1 MSIRLYES
9 NGYKTSTLSGIG
21 DNSMVLDGAYFLQQT
36 SGIVEKATA
45 GARIIWVNNTQA
57 TFASDNETVAK
68 KRVEFVPATADRLY
82 EVEITGGTITVADE
96 GKYYNLTDAD
106 TVNGATESTV
116 PFYVDTSD
124 TGGAADPVIALQV
137 QLVKFVSS
145 TKSIFR
151 IVSL

>member
-1 MSIRLYES
+1 MSIKLYES
-9 NGYKTSTLSGIG
+9 NGHTTSTLSGIG

-45 GARIIWVNNTQA
+45 GARIIWVNETQA
-57 TFASDNETVAK
+57 TFASDNETVAL
-68 KRVEFVPATADRLY
+68 KRVNFVPSTANRLY

-116 PFYVDTSD
+116 PFYVNTSD
-124 TGGAADPVIALQV
+124 AGGAVDAVIALQV
-137 QLVKFVSS
+137 QLVKFVSA

-151 IVSL
+151 IVNI

>member
-9 NGYKTSTLSGIG
+9 NGHKTSTLSWIW

-45 GARIIWVNNTQA
+45 GAKIIWVNQTQA

-82 EVEITGGTITVADE
+82 EVEITWWTITVADE
-96 GKYYNLTDAD
+96 WKYFNLTDAD
-106 TVNGATESTV
+106 TVDWTTESIV
-116 PFYVDTSD
+116 PFYVDT
-124 TGGAADPVIALQV
+124 TAGTAVDPVISLQL
-137 QLVKFVSS
+137 QLVKFVTA
-145 TKSIFR
+145 TKSIFK

>member
-9 NGYKTSTLSGIG
+9 NWYKTSTLSGIA

-45 GARIIWVNNTQA
+45 GARIIWVNTTQT

-68 KRVEFVPATADRLY
+68 KRVEFVPTTANRLY
-82 EVEITGGTITVADE
+82 EVEITWGTITVADE
-96 GKYYNLTDAD
+96 WKYFNLTDAD
-106 TVNGATESTV
+106 TVDWTTESIV
-116 PFYVDTSD
+116 PFYVDTVA
-124 TGGAADPVIALQV
+124 GAAVDPVIALQV
-137 QLVKFVSS
+137 QLVKFVTA

-151 IVSL
+151 IVNI